1 MSVLSIVPQ
10 LTHKRR
16 CLVAKM
22 RDPSEAKA
30 EVAQKKVRGPDGKFL
45 PSDPLQAAVKIKAI
59 EEVQRLQAQLDETKQ
74 ISEED
79 REYIG
84 NDSRKFFEKAL
95 EKASTWYD
103 GYKYAKELKPIQHP
117 SLSSVEGTIKQQVT
131 HKVLKWAWDDN
142 IESLPPITVVEIDHV
157 HSGDTDTI
165 QAQPDTGGDTQG
177 S

>member
-1 MSVLSIVPQ
+1 MV
-10 LTHKRR
+10 
-16 CLVAKM
+16 KM

-45 PSDPLQAAVKIKAI
+45 PSDPIQAEKKVKAI

-95 EKASTWYD
+95 ERASTWYD

-117 SLSSVEGTIKQQVT
+117 SLSSVEANVKQQVT

-142 IESLPPITVVEIDHV
+142 IESLPAITVIEVTDE
-157 HSGDTDTI
+157 HSRNLDTV
-165 QAQPDTGGDTQG
+165 QAQPDTGGHPQE

>member
-1 MSVLSIVPQ
+1 MVKVREPNELKS
-10 LTHKRR
+10 
-16 CLVAKM
+16 
-22 RDPSEAKA
+22 
-30 EVAQKKVRGPDGKFL
+30 EVAVRKVRGPDGKFL
-45 PSDPLQAAVKIKAI
+45 PSDPVQAEKKVKAI
-59 EEVQRLQAQLDETKQ
+59 EEVQRLQAQLDEAKQ

-95 EKASTWYD
+95 ERASTWYD

-117 SLSSVEGTIKQQVT
+117 SLSSVEANVKQQVT
-131 HKVLKWAWDDN
+131 HKVLKWAWDELDSN
-142 IESLPPITVVEIDHV
+142 GQLKTIESLPPITVIEVDHV

-165 QAQPDTGGDTQG
+165 QAQPDTGGHPQE